1 MNIINGFHDNDSS
14 NEITY
19 VVAVYSSYKKKW
31 FHRYEGSELEIAK
44 EKMEEYQKLHPRAK
58 VGIFEH
64 IKSETIN
71 EICL

>member
-1 MNIINGFHDNDSS
+1 MNIINSFHDNDSS
-14 NEITY
+14 TEITY
-19 VVAVYSSYKKKW
+19 VFAVYSRYKKKW
-31 FHRYEGSELEIAK
+31 FHRYEGSELEDIK
-44 EKMEEYQKLHPRAK
+44 EKMREYQKLHPMAR